1 MKLKTNP
8 DLRNVKHNLSQS
20 APKIFLIVLSVYCP
34 NGMPSD
40 ALLQSTFKFRPRI
53 FMLDRQREEGELRET
68 FSVLGSTGNVGL

>member
-1 MKLKTNP
+1 
-8 DLRNVKHNLSQS
+8 
-20 APKIFLIVLSVYCP
+20 
-34 NGMPSD
+34 MPSD